1 MRWLHVI
8 KTSSR
13 LLAGAAL
20 AIVPLLGLAGV
31 ASADT
36 QSVNY
41 SCQGKAAGQTTNTT
55 LSQNVD
61 STAPATVAPGDALT
75 ITLAPGVNT
84 VPTSAGAFTVK
95 SVKNLTLAVPVPANA
110 TVNSFSLSGGSG
122 FGSATVAQVGNNIV
136 TSVTGPINGGA
147 QFQLPALTLNLTAG
161 ASGTITTTLAGTSY
175 TDAGL
180 KFTTTVS
187 VFGFPVDAPTTCY
200 PNPAPTLTTT
210 TIG

>member
-1 MRWLHVI
+1 MI

-36 QSVNY
+36 QAVNY
-41 SCQGKAAGQTTNTT
+41 SCQGKAAGITNTT
-55 LSQNVD
+55 SLAQNVD
-61 STAPATVAPGDALT
+61 SAAPATVAPGGALT
-75 ITLAPGVNT
+75 ITLTPDLNT

-95 SVKNLTLAVPVPANA
+95 SVKNLTLAVPIPANS
-110 TVNSFSLSGGSG
+110 TLVSFSLSGGSG
-122 FGSATVAQVGNNIV
+122 LGGDPSAAQVGNNIV
-136 TSVTGPINGGA
+136 TSVPGPLNAGA

-161 ASGTITTTLAGTSY
+161 DSGTITTTLAGTSF

-180 KFTTTVS
+180 KFTATVS
-187 VFGFPVDAPTTCY
+187 VFGFPIDAPTTCF
-200 PNPAPTLTTT
+200 PSPAPTLTTT
-210 TIG
+210 TIGS

>member
-1 MRWLHVI
+1 MT

-41 SCQGKAAGQTTNTT
+41 SCQGKAAGQTNN
-55 LSQNVD
+55 LDLQQSVD
-61 STAPATVAPGDALT
+61 SSAPATAAPGGALT

-84 VPTSAGAFTVK
+84 VPTKAGAFDIK
-95 SVKNLTLAVPVPANA
+95 SVKNLTLAVPIPANS
-110 TVNSFSLSGGSG
+110 TLVSFSLSGGSG
-122 FGSATVAQVGNNIV
+122 IGTASAAQVGNNIV

-161 ASGTITTTLAGTSY
+161 SSGAITSTLAGTSY

-187 VFGFPVDAPTTCY
+187 VLGFPVDAPTACY
-200 PNPAPTLTTT
+200 PNPAPTLTST

>member
-1 MRWLHVI
+1 MI

-41 SCQGKAAGQTTNTT
+41 SCQGKAVGQTTT
-55 LSQNVD
+55 LSLQQNVD
-61 STAPATVAPGDALT
+61 STAPATVAPGGAVS

-84 VPTSAGAFTVK
+84 VPSSAGSFTVS

-110 TVNSFSLSGGSG
+110 TLVSFSLSGGSG
-122 FGSATVAQVGNNIV
+122 FGTASVAQVGNNIV
-136 TSVTGPINGGA
+136 TSVTGPIAGGA
-147 QFQLPALTLNLTAG
+147 QFQLPALTINLTAG
-161 ASGTITTTLAGTSY
+161 DSGAITTTLAGTSFD
-175 TDAGL
+175 DAGL

-187 VFGFPVDAPTTCY
+187 VFGFPIDAPTTCF
-200 PNPAPTLTTT
+200 PSPAPTLTST

>member
-1 MRWLHVI
+1 MI

-61 STAPATVAPGDALT
+61 STAPATVAPGGSLS
-75 ITLAPGVNT
+75 ITLAPEVNT

-95 SVKNLTLAVPVPANA
+95 SVKNLTLAVPIPANA
-110 TVNSFSLSGGSG
+110 TLVSFSLSGGSG
-122 FGSATVAQVGNNIV
+122 YGDASVAQVGNNIV
-136 TSVTGPINGGA
+136 TTVTGPINGGA

-161 ASGTITTTLAGTSY
+161 DSGTITTTLAGTSY
-175 TDAGL
+175 DDAGL
-180 KFTTTVS
+180 KMTTTVS
-187 VFGFPVDAPTTCY
+187 VFGFPIDAPTSCY
-200 PNPAPTLTTT
+200 PNPAPTLTST
-210 TIG
+210 TIGS

>member
-1 MRWLHVI
+1 MI

-55 LSQNVD
+55 LSQSLD
-61 STAPATVAPGDALT
+61 STAPATVAPGGSLT
-75 ITLAPGVNT
+75 ITIAPGVNT
-84 VPTSAGAFTVK
+84 VPTKAGAFDVK
-95 SVKNLTLAVPVPANA
+95 SVKNMSSYVPIPANS
-110 TVNSFSLSGGSG
+110 TLVSYSLSGGSG
-122 FGSATVAQVGNNIV
+122 VGTATVAQVGNNIV
-136 TSVTGPINGGA
+136 TSVTGPINAGA

-161 ASGTITTTLAGTSY
+161 DSGTITSTLYGSSY
-175 TDAGL
+175 DDAGL

-187 VFGFPVDAPTTCY
+187 FFGFPIDAPTTCY
-200 PNPAPTLTTT
+200 PNPAPTLTST

>member
-1 MRWLHVI
+1 MI

-41 SCQGKAAGQTTNTT
+41 SCQGKAAGQTTNTS

-61 STAPATVAPGDALT
+61 STAPATVAPGGSLS
-75 ITLAPGVNT
+75 ITLAPQVNT

-95 SVKNLTLAVPVPANA
+95 SVKNLTLAVPIPANA
-110 TVNSFSLSGGSG
+110 TLVSFSLSGGSG
-122 FGSATVAQVGNNIV
+122 IGTASAAQVGNNIV
-136 TSVTGPINGGA
+136 TSVTGPIAGGA

-161 ASGTITTTLAGTSY
+161 DSGAITTTLAGTSY

-187 VFGFPVDAPTTCY
+187 VFGFPVDAPTACY
-200 PNPAPTLTTT
+200 PNPAPTLTST

>member
-1 MRWLHVI
+1 MI

-41 SCQGKAAGQTTNTT
+41 SCQGKAAGQTTNTS
-55 LSQNVD
+55 LSQKVD
-61 STAPATVAPGDALT
+61 STAPATVAPGGSLT
-75 ITLAPGVNT
+75 ITLAPQVNT
-84 VPTSAGAFTVK
+84 VPTSAGLFTVT

-122 FGSATVAQVGNNIV
+122 FGSASVSQVGNNIV
-136 TSVTGPINGGA
+136 TSVTGPISGGA

-161 ASGTITTTLAGTSY
+161 DSGAITTTLAGTSY

-187 VFGFPVDAPTTCY
+187 VFGFPVDAPTSCY
-200 PNPAPTLTTT
+200 PNPAPTLTST
-210 TIG
+210 TISS

>member
-1 MRWLHVI
+1 VI

-36 QSVNY
+36 QSVHY

-55 LSQNVD
+55 LSQSLD
-61 STAPATVAPGDALT
+61 STAPATVAPGGSLAIT
-75 ITLAPGVNT
+75 IAPGVNT
-84 VPTSAGAFTVK
+84 VPTKAGAFDVK
-95 SVKNLTLAVPVPANA
+95 SVKNMSSYVPIPAN
-110 TVNSFSLSGGSG
+110 TTLVSYSLSGGSG
-122 FGSATVAQVGNNIV
+122 VGTATVAQVGNNIV
-136 TSVTGPINGGA
+136 TSVTGPINAGA

-161 ASGTITTTLAGTSY
+161 DSGTITSTLYGSSY
-175 TDAGL
+175 DDAGL

-187 VFGFPVDAPTTCY
+187 FFGFPIDAPTTCY
-200 PNPAPTLTTT
+200 PNPAPTLTST

>member
-1 MRWLHVI
+1 MT

-41 SCQGKAAGQTTNTT
+41 SCQGKAAGITSNLT
-55 LSQNVD
+55 LQQNVD
-61 STAPATVAPGDALT
+61 SSAPATVAPGGALS
-75 ITLAPGVNT
+75 ITLAPDVNT
-84 VPTSAGAFTVK
+84 VPTAAGSFTVK
-95 SVKNLTLAVPVPANA
+95 SVKNLTLAVPLPTNA
-110 TVNSFSLSGGSG
+110 TVQSFSLSGGSG
-122 FGSATVAQVGNNIV
+122 IGTASVAQVGNNLV

-147 QFQLPALTLNLTAG
+147 QFQLPALTINLTAG
-161 ASGTITTTLAGTSY
+161 DSGAITTTLAGTSF

-180 KFTTTVS
+180 KFTATVS
-187 VFGFPVDAPTTCY
+187 VFGFPVDAPTTCF
-200 PNPAPTLTTT
+200 PSPAPTLTST
-210 TIG
+210 TIGS

>member
-1 MRWLHVI
+1 VT

-13 LLAGAAL
+13 LLVGAAL

-36 QSVNY
+36 QAVNY
-41 SCQGKAAGQTTNTT
+41 TCQGKAAGQTAN
-55 LSQNVD
+55 LSLQQNVD
-61 STAPATVAPGDALT
+61 STAPATVAPGGALT

-84 VPTSAGAFTVK
+84 VPTAAGSFTVK
-95 SVKNLTLAVPVPANA
+95 SVKNLTLSVPVPANA

-122 FGSATVAQVGNNIV
+122 IGSATVAQVGNNIV

-147 QFQLPALTLNLTAG
+147 SFQLPALTLNLTAG
-161 ASGTITTTLAGTSY
+161 ASGAITTTLAGTSLS
-175 TDAGL
+175 DPGL

-187 VFGFPVDAPTTCY
+187 VFGFPIDAPTVCY

>member
-1 MRWLHVI
+1 MI

-41 SCQGKAAGQTTNTT
+41 SCQGKAAGQTTNTS

-61 STAPATVAPGDALT
+61 STAPATVAPGGALT
-75 ITLAPGVNT
+75 ITLAPEVNT
-84 VPTSAGAFTVK
+84 VPTQAGSFSVK
-95 SVKNLTLAVPVPANA
+95 SVKNLTLAVPIPANA
-110 TVNSFSLSGGSG
+110 TLVSFSLSGGSG
-122 FGSATVAQVGNNIV
+122 IGSASVAQVGNNIV

-161 ASGTITTTLAGTSY
+161 DSGTITTTLAGTSF

-187 VFGFPVDAPTTCY
+187 VFGFPIDAPTSCF
-200 PNPAPTLTTT
+200 PSPAPTLTST
-210 TIG
+210 TIGS

>member
-1 MRWLHVI
+1 MI

-36 QSVNY
+36 QAVNY
-41 SCQGKAAGQTTNTT
+41 TCQGKAAGQTAN
-55 LSQNVD
+55 LDLQQNVD
-61 STAPATVAPGDALT
+61 SSAPATVAPGGSLT

-84 VPTSAGAFTVK
+84 VPSTAGSFSIS
-95 SVKNLTLAVPVPANA
+95 SVKNLTLSVPVPANA

-122 FGSATVAQVGNNIV
+122 VGTASVAQVGSNIV
-136 TSVTGPINGGA
+136 TSVTGPIAGGA
-147 QFQLPALTLNLTAG
+147 QFQLPALTLDLTAG
-161 ASGTITTTLAGTSY
+161 SSGAITTTLAGTSL
-175 TDAGL
+175 TDPGL

-187 VFGFPVDAPTTCY
+187 VFGFPIDAPTVCF
-200 PNPAPTLTTT
+200 PNPAPTLTST